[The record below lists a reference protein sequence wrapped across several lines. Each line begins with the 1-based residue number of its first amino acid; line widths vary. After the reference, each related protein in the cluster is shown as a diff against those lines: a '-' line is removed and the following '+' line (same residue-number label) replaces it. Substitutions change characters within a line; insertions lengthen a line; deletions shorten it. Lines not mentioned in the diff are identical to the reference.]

1 MSSGWG
7 EAQERAR
14 SSRTKG
20 DAMRAAA
27 SFSEGDNVG
36 GGLGRR
42 LCVFTSVVVLECE
55 ELDLLDL
62 LDVLDSE
69 ELERE

>member
-1 MSSGWG
+1 MSYEQQTAAAGEMACGCG

-36 GGLGRR
+36 GALGRR
-42 LCVFTSVVVLECE
+42 L
-55 ELDLLDL
+55 
-62 LDVLDSE
+62 
-69 ELERE
+69 